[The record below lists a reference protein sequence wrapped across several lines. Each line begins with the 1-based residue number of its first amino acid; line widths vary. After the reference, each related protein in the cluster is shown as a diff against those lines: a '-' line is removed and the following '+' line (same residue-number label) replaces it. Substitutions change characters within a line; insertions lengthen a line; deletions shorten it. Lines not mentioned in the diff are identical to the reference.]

1 LAILKLPAAFAML
14 ASILRGIA
22 DEAADIDGGWAA
34 DRYGLNT
41 MNLIPRVLVMIAS
54 TYGKKSN
61 RQRFIVAGSRIQSV
75 GPSEQRPHRCALCAR
90 SYESRVCGPNPKR
103 LIGNRRQL

>member
-22 DEAADIDGGWAA
+22 DEAADIDGGRAA

-41 MNLIPRVLVMIAS
+41 P
-54 TYGKKSN
+54 
-61 RQRFIVAGSRIQSV
+61 
-75 GPSEQRPHRCALCAR
+75 
-90 SYESRVCGPNPKR
+90 
-103 LIGNRRQL
+103 